1 MAEKNINEISRDA
14 RVLLNKANE
23 AAQRENF
30 DYAIALYNQV
40 LEKEPGFFE
49 GRKALREMQLRNAG
63 GGGGFLKKM
72 LSGASSSPLVAKGQ
86 IALRTNPASAL
97 AIAEQIL

>member
-40 LEKEPGFFE
+40 VEKEPAFFE
-49 GRKALREMQLRNAG
+49 GRKALRGMQLRKAG
-63 GGGGFLKKM
+63 GGGGFFKKM
-72 LSGASSSPLVAKGQ
+72 LSGASSSPLVAMGKFVVRTTPATALG
-86 IALRTNPASAL
+86 IAAL
-97 AIAEQIL
+97 LL